1 MLIENIALH
10 QPAWQSSTV
19 LPYTGAER
27 AVDGLYSNLSV
38 HGRQCAVSDNNH
50 TTAEW
55 RVDLGRV
62 HSIHH
67 VFLQFMTLNRVW
79 GTVSHYTITYCGII
93 SVCGGLM
100 FVDFVG
106 PYLFLYTEKKLRFIS
121 VKNPRYLLTYNNW
134 NNFSHFLFKFF
145 NFQLIN

>member
-27 AVDGLYSNLSV
+27 AVDGLYSNLSL
-38 HGRQCAVSDNNH
+38 HGKQCAVSDNNH

-62 HSIHH
+62 HNIHH
-67 VFLQFMTLNRVW
+67 VFLQFMTHNRVW
-79 GTVSHYTITYCGII
+79 GTVSFTT
-93 SVCGGLM
+93 
-100 FVDFVG
+100 
-106 PYLFLYTEKKLRFIS
+106 LY
-121 VKNPRYLLTYNNW
+121 NYLLW
-134 NNFSHFLFKFF
+134 NHFCLWGIDVRGFRWSLFVP
-145 NFQLIN
+145 LY